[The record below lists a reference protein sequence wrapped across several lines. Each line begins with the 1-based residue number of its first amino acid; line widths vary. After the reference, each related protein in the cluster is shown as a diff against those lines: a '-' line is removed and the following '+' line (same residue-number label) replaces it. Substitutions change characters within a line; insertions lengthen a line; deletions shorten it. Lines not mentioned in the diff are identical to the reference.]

1 MNIRSLC
8 LAILSMG
15 DASGYQINKLFQG
28 PFSHI
33 YEASY
38 GSIYPAL
45 ARLTEDG
52 LVTCT
57 ALAQEKKP
65 DKKLY
70 TLTQTGRAALMDEL
84 ELLPGPDRV
93 RSDFLVVMLF
103 AHLLPPRQV
112 AEIID
117 QRLETYGALLEQLES
132 GEIEGEAIPKSN
144 EGCTHF
150 VHGYGIAMLKASL
163 AYIEENRHIVE
174 GASLLTETRA
184 AE

>member
-15 DASGYQINKLFQG
+15 DASGYHINKLFQG

-45 ARLTEDG
+45 GQLTKDG
-52 LVTCT
+52 LLTCT

-65 DKKLY
+65 DKKIY
-70 TLTQTGRAALMDEL
+70 SLTQTGRAALMDEL
-84 ELLPGPDRV
+84 ALMPGPDRV
-93 RSDFLVVMLF
+93 RSDFLVTMLF
-103 AHLLPPRQV
+103 AHLLAPGHV
-112 AEIID
+112 SEAID
-117 QRLETYGALLEQLES
+117 KRLETYGELLQQLES
-132 GEIEGEAIPKSN
+132 GELEGEELPKSN
-144 EGCTHF
+144 VACADF
-150 VHGYGIAMLKASL
+150 VHGYGVAMLKASL

-174 GASLLTETRA
+174 GASLLSDTRA